1 MEILKY
7 ILLICL
13 APIWLPFLK
22 ELWGEFSLAMRSEG
36 GIFKAPPGPIA
47 KRKLAEELA
56 GEELRQVSEELP
68 DRNRPKVPGPK
79 APLPSGGPQ
88 TGIVRR
94 PFTQKVKV
102 GFRR

>member
-13 APIWLPFLK
+13 APIWLPFMK
-22 ELWGEFSLAMRSEG
+22 ELWGEFALAMRREG
-36 GIFKAPPGPIA
+36 GIFKPPPGPLA
-47 KRKLAEELA
+47 RKKIEEDLA

-68 DRNRPKVPGPK
+68 SLNRPLVTGPK
-79 APLPSGGPQ
+79 GPIPGGGPQ

-94 PFTQKVKV
+94 PFTQKIRA